1 MKKKI
6 SILIYSLASGG
17 AERVV
22 SILLKELN
30 SRYDI
35 TLVLMNDTIF
45 YDIPN
50 SIEIIYLEKSNP
62 NESGIKKLL
71 KLPFLGWKYR
81 QLLRK
86 KGIELSLSFMIRP
99 NYINILAKLF
109 GCNAKTVISERSMF
123 TLQFGYKDIQSFI
136 NKRLVKLYNFADL
149 IVANSN
155 GNREDLNRNFSI
167 KPEIKTIYNALDI
180 SQIEKRKEE
189 DLEIEKKRFTF
200 VTIGRMDVGKNH
212 LLLIEAVKDVD
223 ANLWIIGDG
232 ELREDLKLR
241 IEDLGLKDR
250 VKLLGRQNNPYKFL
264 NRADCFVFGSNHE
277 GFPNVLL
284 EALACSLPV
293 ISTDCKSGP
302 REILAPESDFTK
314 QTSEIELADFGVLV
328 PVGDVDKMA
337 QTMRMMVEDESLRKS
352 LKEKAY
358 IRAKDFKVDRIIDQ
372 WREVTENDKH
382 HTLRWK
388 WHKTMANKPN
398 TNAKAVC
405 KTFRR

>member
-1 MKKKI
+1 MKI

-22 SILLKELN
+22 SILLKELC

-35 TLVLMNDTIF
+35 TLVLMNNTIF
-45 YDIPN
+45 YDIPDN
-50 SIEIIYLEKSNP
+50 VEVVYLENSDP

-71 KLPFLGWKYR
+71 KLPALGWKYR

-109 GCNAKTVISERSMF
+109 GSNAKTLISERSMF
-123 TLQFGYKDIQSFI
+123 SLQFSYKNLQSFI

-155 GNREDLNRNFSI
+155 GNREDLKRNFNI

-189 DLEIEKKRFTF
+189 DLEIAKERFTF

-212 LLLIEAVKDVD
+212 LLLIEAVKGVD
-223 ANLWIIGDG
+223 ADLWIMGDG
-232 ELREDLKLR
+232 ELREELEVR
-241 IEDLGLKDR
+241 IEDLELKNR
-250 VKLLGRQNNPYKFL
+250 VKLLGRKNNPYKFL
-264 NRADCFVFGSNHE
+264 NRADSFVFGSNHE

-284 EALACSLPV
+284 EALACGLPV

-302 REILAPESDFTK
+302 REILAPKSDFTK
-314 QTSEIELADFGVLV
+314 QAREIEFADFGVLV
-328 PVGDVDKMA
+328 PVGDADKMA
-337 QTMRMMVEDESLRKS
+337 RAMRMMVEDESLRES
-352 LKEKAY
+352 LKEKAF
-358 IRAKDFKVDRIIDQ
+358 IRARDFKVDKIIDQ
-372 WREVTENDKH
+372 WVSVIDGY
-382 HTLRWK
+382 
-388 WHKTMANKPN
+388 
-398 TNAKAVC
+398 
-405 KTFRR
+405 

>member
-1 MKKKI
+1 MKL

-22 SILLKELN
+22 SILLKELC

-35 TLVLMNDTIF
+35 TLVLMNNTIF
-45 YDIPN
+45 YDIPDN
-50 SIEIIYLEKSNP
+50 VEVVYLENSDP

-71 KLPFLGWKYR
+71 KLPALGWKYR

-109 GCNAKTVISERSMF
+109 GSNAKTLISERSMF
-123 TLQFGYKDIQSFI
+123 SLQFSYKNLQSFI

-155 GNREDLNRNFSI
+155 GNREDLKRNFNI

-189 DLEIEKKRFTF
+189 DLEIAKERFTF

-212 LLLIEAVKDVD
+212 LLLIEAVKGVD
-223 ANLWIIGDG
+223 ADLWIMGDG
-232 ELREDLKLR
+232 ELREELEVR
-241 IEDLGLKDR
+241 IEDLELKNR
-250 VKLLGRQNNPYKFL
+250 VKLLGRKNNPYKFL
-264 NRADCFVFGSNHE
+264 NRADSFVFGSNHE

-284 EALACSLPV
+284 EALACGLPV

-302 REILAPESDFTK
+302 REILAPKSDFTK
-314 QTSEIELADFGVLV
+314 QAREIEFADFGVLV
-328 PVGDVDKMA
+328 PVGDADKMA
-337 QTMRMMVEDESLRKS
+337 RAMRMMVEDESLRES
-352 LKEKAY
+352 LKEKAF
-358 IRAKDFKVDRIIDQ
+358 IRARDFKVDKIIDQ
-372 WREVTENDKH
+372 WVSVIDGY
-382 HTLRWK
+382 
-388 WHKTMANKPN
+388 
-398 TNAKAVC
+398 
-405 KTFRR
+405 